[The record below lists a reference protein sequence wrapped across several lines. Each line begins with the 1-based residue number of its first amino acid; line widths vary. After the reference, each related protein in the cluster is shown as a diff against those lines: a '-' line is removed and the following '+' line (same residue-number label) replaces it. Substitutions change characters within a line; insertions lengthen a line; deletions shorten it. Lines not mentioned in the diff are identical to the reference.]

1 MISKYTNSLRL
12 YASVIIS
19 AHILAFFI
27 YFPIISFV
35 LFVTCW
41 PVLYVTMLYAMV
53 YNYCKQE
60 GIDFPY
66 EKGLPLFEADIHMT
80 PFYYLNDYDPF
91 IDYLDYDP
99 RY

>member
-1 MISKYTNSLRL
+1 
-12 YASVIIS
+12 
-19 AHILAFFI
+19 
-27 YFPIISFV
+27 
-35 LFVTCW
+35 
-41 PVLYVTMLYAMV
+41 MV

-66 EKGLPLFEADIHMT
+66 EKGLPLCEADIHMT